1 MTLELTTADRYKQL
15 NTAGVAELLGVSKR
29 TVWRYVE
36 QGVLPQPQYIKPK
49 HPRWRMGEIVE
60 VYESKLSS
68 VNDVVEVGGLA
79 RATQSKTTHNEN
91 KNEKPQSTAQK
102 LKKRFGLS

>member
-1 MTLELTTADRYKQL
+1 MISELTAADKYKQL
-15 NTAGVAELLGVSKR
+15 NTAGVADLLGVSKR

-49 HPRWRMGEIVE
+49 HPRWRMGEVITI
-60 VYESKLSS
+60 YESNLVGVDEVVKLPKAAKAPEVKNS
-68 VNDVVEVGGLA
+68 VEPKELSA
-79 RATQSKTTHNEN
+79 A
-91 KNEKPQSTAQK
+91 AK

>member
-1 MTLELTTADRYKQL
+1 MISELTAADKYKQL
-15 NTAGVAELLGVSKR
+15 NTAGVADLLGVSKR

-49 HPRWRMGEIVE
+49 HPRWRMGEVVE
-60 VYESKLSS
+60 VYGSQLTSAE
-68 VNDVVEVGGLA
+68 NVVESVGVA
-79 RATQSKTTHNEN
+79 RAQAPKKEV
-91 KNEKPQSTAQK
+91 KEKPQSTAEK